1 MEKVYYNGVE
11 IHDAGRIKAH
21 SRSVRSILQ
30 TEDSIITASDDSTI
44 KVWNPIDGTCKMEL
58 KGHTDRVRCLTLW
71 RGYLVSG
78 GVDKCIKFWNLSTGE
93 CVHTI
98 EGLEGNVLTL
108 NVYRNMLLS
117 GGTDNIIQIWNKKFL
132 SAGKITGHHDWV
144 NDILIW
150 DEDRLITCSEDK
162 TIKVWDM
169 KKNCCIGTLQGH
181 SSYVKKLFRYKNI
194 LVSCSF
200 DCTLIVCIFPPFEI
214 FSCGMSTVWLKSAI

>member
-1 MEKVYYNGVE
+1 M
-11 IHDAGRIKAH
+11 
-21 SRSVRSILQ
+21 
-30 TEDSIITASDDSTI
+30 
-44 KVWNPIDGTCKMEL
+44 
-58 KGHTDRVRCLTLW
+58 
-71 RGYLVSG
+71 SG
-78 GVDKCIKFWNLSTGE
+78 GVDKCIKFRDLSTGE
-93 CVHTI
+93 CAATI

-200 DCTLIVCIFPPFEI
+200 DCTLILWDVDSLAQVGYLKGHTDFVYACCAYGDQLVSADATGAVIVCFLL
-214 FSCGMSTVWLKSAI
+214 W